1 MVKGTFSSSRA
12 LTAINVK
19 DIISSNLHQCTK
31 HNLLYVK
38 KIDQGN
44 NEAGLFCNI
53 LGENA
58 SSIFW
63 IMDSAIL
70 SLNFKDAN
78 SPVF

>member
-1 MVKGTFSSSRA
+1 M
-12 LTAINVK
+12 
-19 DIISSNLHQCTK
+19 
-31 HNLLYVK
+31 K

-78 SPVF
+78 NPVF